1 MTYPSTRGGGEQSGF
16 QVTGIIVWEHKSK
29 PKKSHAKFP
38 SLKNVQKTLND
49 ITCLFYLVV
58 LHPQN
63 YAARIR
69 WHYHKSSDCFK
80 NQKNSYLNQATP
92 KSTCPIFL
100 PKKVLWSGIPV
111 SWNPEYPLGPP
122 TWVPLN
128 TCGSLEIQCSRQ
140 YLSER
145 NTLIARWLFLGRD
158 GSSPQQQPWGQ
169 RKMVMYVKRLM
180 YPVGQTKMPFVG
192 SWLMWNVSGC

>member
-1 MTYPSTRGGGEQSGF
+1 MTYPSTRGAGGYSGF
-16 QVTGIIVWEHKSK
+16 QVTRIIVWEHESK
-29 PKKSHAKFP
+29 PKKSHAEFP
-38 SLKNVQKTLND
+38 SLKNVQKTLID

-80 NQKNSYLNQATP
+80 NQKNPYLNQAAP
-92 KSTCPIFL
+92 KKFL
-100 PKKVLWSGIPV
+100 PNFPTQKSPSIRHPRLLKSRVP
-111 SWNPEYPLGPP
+111 PGPSHMGTSQYMWKP
-122 TWVPLN
+122 
-128 TCGSLEIQCSRQ
+128 SLEIHWSRQ

-158 GSSPQQQPWGQ
+158 GSSPQQQP
-169 RKMVMYVKRLM
+169 
-180 YPVGQTKMPFVG
+180 
-192 SWLMWNVSGC
+192 

>member
-1 MTYPSTRGGGEQSGF
+1 MWNYVYYIYDCVEYKRHTFILLLKVTDKWTLSTCDIPFHPGGGGGSQSGF

-29 PKKSHAKFP
+29 PKKSHAEFP

-80 NQKNSYLNQATP
+80 NQKNPYLNQATP
-92 KSTCPIFL
+92 KKYL
-100 PKKVLWSGIPV
+100 PNFPTQKS
-111 SWNPEYPLGPP
+111 PLIRHPRLLKSRVPP
-122 TWVPLN
+122 
-128 TCGSLEIQCSRQ
+128 
-140 YLSER
+140 
-145 NTLIARWLFLGRD
+145 
-158 GSSPQQQPWGQ
+158 GSSHMGTSQ
-169 RKMVMYVKRLM
+169 Y
-180 YPVGQTKMPFVG
+180 
-192 SWLMWNVSGC
+192 MWKPRDTVL